1 MYPGIA
7 FFCIHIIQI
16 SFPFDSSIRTPA
28 DQCIIIR
35 TAVIIVGICLTIV
48 IAYPVDISIRTDRA
62 IVERCVS
69 ITAVPCRCIN
79 HIHIR
84 CRNIL
89 CAGLLLCKR
98 HCFTSVRSIRR
109 CIYRILT
116 ALCRCRSRRS
126 LSFLPHRQFYGVDD
140 GTVLLHCSKMQLT
153 LTAVIGIVIGL
164 KQKINRISLSGQQI
178 NIHIV

>member
-16 SFPFDSSIRTPA
+16 SFPFDSPIRTPA

-48 IAYPVDISIRTDRA
+48 IAYSVDISIRTDRT

-69 ITAVPCRCIN
+69 ITAVPCRCIY

-89 CAGLLLCKR
+89 CAGLLLRKR
-98 HCFTSVRSIRR
+98 HCFISVPRS
-109 CIYRILT
+109 LT

-126 LSFLPHRQFYGVDD
+126 LSFLPHRQFYSVDD
-140 GTVLLHCSKMQLT
+140 GTVRLHCSKMQLT

-164 KQKINRISLSGQQI
+164 KQQINRISLSGQQV

>member
-48 IAYPVDISIRTDRA
+48 ITYSVNIPIRTDRT

-69 ITAVPCRCIN
+69 ITAVPCRCIY
-79 HIHIR
+79 HMHIR

-116 ALCRCRSRRS
+116 VLCRCRSRRS
-126 LSFLPHRQFYGVDD
+126 LSFLPHRQFYGAND
-140 GTVLLHCSKMQLT
+140 GTILFHCSKMQLT
-153 LTAVIGIVIGL
+153 LAAVIGIVIGL
-164 KQKINRISLSGQQI
+164 KQKVNRISLSGQQI

>member
-16 SFPFDSSIRTPA
+16 SFPVDSSIRAPA

-35 TAVIIVGICLTIV
+35 IIIHTAVIVFGICLTIV
-48 IAYPVDISIRTDRA
+48 IAYSVNISIRTDRT
-62 IVERCVS
+62 IVDRCVC
-69 ITAVPCRCIN
+69 ITAVPCRCIY

-89 CAGLLLCKR
+89 CAELLRKTHR
-98 HCFTSVRSIRR
+98 FISVPGS
-109 CIYRILT
+109 LT

-140 GTVLLHCSKMQLT
+140 GTVRLHCSKIQHT
-153 LTAVIGIVIGL
+153 LIAVIGIVIGL
-164 KQKINRISLSGQQI
+164 KQQINRISLSGQQV
-178 NIHIV
+178 NIHTV